1 MFRPIIKTSIKAIR
15 LLSAALLTILYSS
28 CDQQSKPIE
37 YGVDKCEFCRMS
49 IVDQRFGC
57 EIVTQKG
64 KIYMFDAVECMVNY
78 LDENVEDESKL
89 KLMLT
94 NTYDA
99 PGKLTDVKMCT
110 YLQSE
115 QMPSP
120 MGMYLNP
127 FRDSGL
133 ASKSQEEN
141 TGKLMDWT
149 ELRAHFMAYR

>member
-1 MFRPIIKTSIKAIR
+1 MR
-15 LLSAALLTILYSS
+15 LLSAALLTILYTS

-64 KIYMFDAVECMVNY
+64 KIYMFDAVECLVNY

-89 KLMLT
+89 KMVLT
-94 NTYDA
+94 NTYDV

-110 YLQSE
+110 YLQSK

-127 FRDSGL
+127 FSDADL
-133 ASKSQEEN
+133 AQKSQEEN
-141 TGKLMDWT
+141 PGELMNWT